1 MTGCRSWLAL
11 AVAALFVSRSP
22 GTTPPAAAPKKGP
35 NASGILSLLGGG
47 SVDALAGSLRGY
59 FIQALPSPLYEDR
72 RHWGQQK
79 AVTRGGRRKGRGK
92 QPTLKNDGRW
102 WKVQVTANN
111 LRDSLVLDLRDVE
124 RPEPGRM
131 VFTTFLSFDAQVE
144 YERQTWR
151 NGVRLY
157 AGSARARLRV
167 RLGLRCEATARL
179 EGNGLLLPDAVF
191 RLRVLQSDF
200 RYDNFVVEHI
210 AGVGGEA
217 AKLLGEAVRGG
228 MQRWRPSLE
237 HDLLAKANAAV
248 VKAGDTKEVR
258 LSLFKLFEK
267 R

>member
-1 MTGCRSWLAL
+1 MTGFRFWLAL
-11 AVAALFVSRSP
+11 TVAALFAPRSP
-22 GTTPPAAAPKKGP
+22 GASPPKKGP
-35 NASGILSLLGGG
+35 DAAGILSLLGGG

-59 FIQALPSPLYEDR
+59 FIQALPTPLYEDR

-79 AVTRGGRRKGRGK
+79 AVTRGARWRGQEK
-92 QPTLKNDGRW
+92 QPTLKNNGRW

-131 VFTTFLSFDAQVE
+131 LFTAFLSFDAQVE

-157 AGSARARLRV
+157 SGSVRARLRAK
-167 RLGLRCEATARL
+167 LTLRCEATARL
-179 EGNGLLLPDAVF
+179 EGTGILLPDAVF
-191 RLRVLQSDF
+191 RLRALQSDF
-200 RYDNFVVEHI
+200 RYDNLVVEHI

-228 MQRWRPSLE
+228 MQQLRPSLE

-248 VKAGDTKEVR
+248 VKAADTREVR

-267 R
+267 K